1 MKFFSCGP
9 LIDYMELD
17 EAIHKRYMVRRYK
30 DEPVPEDL
38 IEKLII
44 NARQAP
50 SVGFMQPA
58 EWIIVKD
65 EEQKTRLARA
75 ALNQMFIAEAPVV
88 IVAVA
93 NTRRSASRYGQR
105 GREFYSLIDTAFG
118 SMNLLLTARAENLGA
133 AFIGAFHDDEVSQVL
148 ELPDY
153 VQPVGIIPVGCPD
166 EPARDYKRFDIEKI
180 VHYERW

>member
-1 MKFFSCGP
+1 
-9 LIDYMELD
+9 MELD
-17 EAIHKRYMVRRYK
+17 EAIHKRYMVRSYK

-50 SVGFMQPA
+50 SAGFMQPT

-88 IVAVA
+88 IIAVA
-93 NTRRSASRYGQR
+93 NTLRSASRYGQR
-105 GREFYSLIDTAFG
+105 GREF
-118 SMNLLLTARAENLGA
+118 
-133 AFIGAFHDDEVSQVL
+133 
-148 ELPDY
+148 
-153 VQPVGIIPVGCPD
+153 
-166 EPARDYKRFDIEKI
+166 
-180 VHYERW
+180 